1 MSNTDI
7 MVAEN
12 ATKLVTESDSKLA
25 AENIYSSTDAFN
37 NLFKIASVISK
48 TQLVPDNYR
57 NRPEDCT
64 IAIDI
69 ANRNG
74 MSPLSVMQ
82 NLYVVKGKPTWSGQ
96 ACIAMLKA
104 SPEFE
109 HVKPVMV
116 GGKNDDSFGC
126 YFKAIDKY
134 DGETIKGPL
143 VTVKMAKDEGWY
155 SKAGSK
161 WQTMPELMLQY
172 RAAAFFARIHMPNAL
187 MGYKVE
193 GEPEDI
199 AKTVRTQTTNPFTSP
214 VEMDEKTLKEAE
226 EIFE

>member
-1 MSNTDI
+1 MDNTEIMSMQQMD
-7 MVAEN
+7 VAP
-12 ATKLVTESDSKLA
+12 KD
-25 AENIYSSTDAFN
+25 NIYSSAQAFN
-37 NLFKIASVISK
+37 ELFKIGSVMSK

-82 NLYVVKGKPTWSGQ
+82 NLYVVKGKPQWSGQ
-96 ACIAMLKA
+96 ACIAMITA
-104 SPEFE
+104 SKKYD

-116 GGKNDDSFGC
+116 GERDTDDWGC
-126 YFKAIDKY
+126 YFKATDRS
-134 DGETIKGPL
+134 DGETVTGTL
-143 VTVKMAKDEGWY
+143 VTIRMAKEEGWY

-161 WQTMPELMLQY
+161 WQTMPEQMLQY
-172 RAAAFFARIHMPNAL
+172 RAAAFFARIHIPNAL

-193 GEPEDI
+193 GEVEDI
-199 AKTVRTQTTNPFTSP
+199 STVPVQAPPDPFGGSEEMQAEKETSE
-214 VEMDEKTLKEAE
+214 VFDHVINE
-226 EIFE
+226 

>member
-1 MSNTDI
+1 MSDTDI
-7 MVAEN
+7 MIAESSN
-12 ATKLVTESDSKLA
+12 ELA
-25 AENIYSSTDAFN
+25 AESIYSSTDAFN
-37 NLFKIASVISK
+37 KLFKIASVISK

-116 GGKNDDSFGC
+116 GERNTDEWGC
-126 YFKAIDKY
+126 YFEAVDKY
-134 DGETIKGPL
+134 DGKIIKGSL
-143 VTVKMAKDEGWY
+143 ITIKMAKDEGWY
-155 SKAGSK
+155 AKTGSK
-161 WQTMPELMLQY
+161 WQTMPEQMLQY
-172 RAAAFFARIHMPNAL
+172 RAAAFFARIYMPNAL

-193 GEPEDI
+193 GEAEDI
-199 AKTVRTQTTNPFTSP
+199 AKPVRVETTNPFTSP
-214 VEMDEKTLKEAE
+214 VAIDEETLREAE

>member
-1 MSNTDI
+1 MSDTDI
-7 MVAEN
+7 MIAESN
-12 ATKLVTESDSKLA
+12 TEMATES
-25 AENIYSSTDAFN
+25 IYSSTDAFN
-37 NLFKIASVISK
+37 KLFKIASVISK

-104 SPEFE
+104 SPEFG

-116 GGKNDDSFGC
+116 GERNTDGWGC
-126 YFKAIDKY
+126 YFEAIDKY
-134 DGETIKGPL
+134 DGKIINGSLITI
-143 VTVKMAKDEGWY
+143 KMAKDEGWY

-161 WQTMPELMLQY
+161 WQTMPEQMLQY
-172 RAAAFFARIHMPNAL
+172 RAAAFFARIYMPNAL

-193 GEPEDI
+193 GEAEDI
-199 AKTVRTQTTNPFTSP
+199 AKPVRENTINPFEKP
-214 VEMDEKTLKEAE
+214 VVIDEETLREAE

>member
-1 MSNTDI
+1 MSDTDI
-7 MVAEN
+7 MIAESN
-12 ATKLVTESDSKLA
+12 TEMATES
-25 AENIYSSTDAFN
+25 IYSSTDAFN
-37 NLFKIASVISK
+37 KLFKIANVISK

-116 GGKNDDSFGC
+116 GERNTDEWGC
-126 YFKAIDKY
+126 FFEAIDKY
-134 DGETIKGPL
+134 DGKVIKGSL
-143 VTVKMAKDEGWY
+143 VTIKMAKDEGWY

-161 WQTMPELMLQY
+161 WQTMPEQMLKY
-172 RAAAFFARIHMPNAL
+172 RAAAFFARIYMPNAL

-193 GEPEDI
+193 GEADDI
-199 AKTVRTQTTNPFTSP
+199 AKPIRENTIDPFEKP
-214 VEMDEKTLKEAE
+214 VVIDEEALREAE